1 MAKVVAV
8 VGTKGGSGKSSIAHL
23 LGHGAGSLPRMVP
36 AVVLTTDRGERVRT
50 DPRRYVTEDA
60 RTPDALIAHVERLLP
75 VERLLI
81 VVDGAAAREDIDA
94 VVADVADVAV
104 LPFGPAEQDVERALD
119 DMARMPKAV
128 ALPNRWPRH
137 PGTAKRARHWLEMV
151 PEGRRMPPFPM
162 IPKLDGLLSEKGNKD
177 AAYEIASPARNL
189 LLEVLALGRI
199 DPDDIAATTQAA

>member
-1 MAKVVAV
+1 
-8 VGTKGGSGKSSIAHL
+8 
-23 LGHGAGSLPRMVP
+23 MVP
-36 AVVLTTDRGERVRT
+36 AFVLTTDRGERVRT

-60 RTPDALIAHVERLLP
+60 RTPDALIAQMERLLS

-104 LPFGPAEQDVERALD
+104 LPFGPSEQDVERALD

-128 ALPNRWPRH
+128 ALPNRWPKH
-137 PGTAKRARHWLEMV
+137 PGVAKRARHWLEMV
-151 PEGRRMPPFPM
+151 PEARRMPPFPT
-162 IPKLDGLLSEKGNKD
+162 IPKLDGLLSAKGYRD

-199 DPDDIAATTQAA
+199 DPDDIAAVMRAA